1 MSSARP
7 GRRLPSRRRIPA
19 VSIAFMALSSAK
31 PSAAAVLGCAGLV
44 LVGWAGQLVPSL
56 IRSIEPAFAQTDAG
70 IGVYFFV
77 NAVAYVGG
85 SWGGGFLT
93 ERIGRKVVLSTAV
106 LLIALGL
113 GGLASAPAWEL
124 FLVASIPYGL
134 GAGAVDGGANGL
146 VLDLYPTSRGRA
158 LNLLHLFFSLGA
170 LASPLFIGRLLE
182 AGIGWQAI
190 ILGTGVAA
198 IPIAV
203 ALAITHLPSGRH
215 AGSPGGA
222 RANGPPR
229 LTLAWPLVAL
239 AVAIACYVASEV
251 GVSNWLVRFL
261 EAATIGLA
269 TSALA
274 LFWAGLALGRLA
286 SAAWSD
292 RFDHAR
298 FAATAAFIS
307 SIALAAAAVVPSLPA
322 SIFLFG
328 VVGFAFGPVYP
339 LIMAV
344 AGDRFPGRAAAVSG
358 FLAGVAVLGAIVYP
372 PVMGFLSVA
381 AGLGVAMVGAAIL
394 AFVCALALFSL
405 EPHARARRGPI
416 SRVTPDEPRAAVTFR
431 PRDPYPM

>member
-1 MSSARP
+1 MP
-7 GRRLPSRRRIPA
+7 
-19 VSIAFMALSSAK
+19 
-31 PSAAAVLGCAGLV
+31 
-44 LVGWAGQLVPSL
+44 
-56 IRSIEPAFAQTDAG
+56 
-70 IGVYFFV
+70 
-77 NAVAYVGG
+77 
-85 SWGGGFLT
+85 
-93 ERIGRKVVLSTAV
+93 
-106 LLIALGL
+106 
-113 GGLASAPAWEL
+113 
-124 FLVASIPYGL
+124 
-134 GAGAVDGGANGL
+134 
-146 VLDLYPTSRGRA
+146 
-158 LNLLHLFFSLGA
+158 
-170 LASPLFIGRLLE
+170 
-182 AGIGWQAI
+182 
-190 ILGTGVAA
+190 
-198 IPIAV
+198 
-203 ALAITHLPSGRH
+203 
-215 AGSPGGA
+215 GSPGGA

-405 EPHARARRGPI
+405 EPHGARA
-416 SRVTPDEPRAAVTFR
+416 E
-431 PRDPYPM
+431 DPSPA